1 MNFVQRFF
9 SSWQW
14 NKVTPSNYNS
24 SAIFNSYA
32 PVLIDTID
40 LMRPYQDCPHLQ
52 IVINKRAEMFSNMEI
67 KLVKIGDE
75 ENFIEAHPIL
85 ELLKKPTP
93 LQNTEEWL
101 TQYSIYKDVFAN
113 NFIYKLRATTKS
125 VPKVLWNLPS
135 GEMKIHWTD
144 KMFKQTKIGDIIK
157 EYVLCWNGKEEV
169 YEVPDV
175 IYKSE
180 NFHVGCMKGVSKIE
194 SLTLPVSNIIASLK
208 SRNIIITEKGMFGI
222 LSNQAKDTSGAIPL
236 GKDERARVEAQLAK
250 DKGVYSDKSH
260 VIVTNSS
267 LKWEAMG
274 FPMAQMQFF
283 EEVEEDF
290 SSILSAYGIDRDIFP
305 SVKGATFENKKQ
317 GLITTYQ
324 NTIQPEA
331 DDLMSTLSDDLGLT
345 EAGLKLIAD
354 YSWMP
359 IMQADKG
366 SEESADKTKAD
377 KLSVLLDKG
386 IINREAFAEMM
397 GIELTGEEEIVETIT
412 DEEKLDV

>member
-1 MNFVQRFF
+1 MNFLQRFI

-14 NKVTPSNYNS
+14 NKVTPSNYYS
-24 SAIFNSYA
+24 SSIFNSYS

-52 IVINKRAEMFSNMEI
+52 IVINKRAEMFANMEI
-67 KLVKIGDE
+67 KLVKIGE
-75 ENFIEAHPIL
+75 EDKFIDKHPVL
-85 ELLKKPTP
+85 DLLKKPTP

-101 TQYSIYKDVFAN
+101 TQYSIYKDIFAN
-113 NFIYKLRATTKS
+113 NFIYKLRATTVS
-125 VPKVLWNLPS
+125 DPKVLWNLPS
-135 GEMKIHWTD
+135 GDVQIQWTE
-144 KMFKQTKIGDIIK
+144 KMFKQTKIEDIIK
-157 EYVLCWNGKEEV
+157 HYILNWNGKEDEYAV
-169 YEVPDV
+169 EDI

-194 SLTLPVSNIIASLK
+194 SLTLPVSNIIAALK

-222 LSNQAKDTSGAIPL
+222 LSNQGKDNSGAIPL
-236 GKDERARVEAQLAK
+236 GKDERARVEAQLQK
-250 DKGVYSDKSH
+250 DRGLYSDKSH
-260 VIVTNSS
+260 IVVTNSS

-290 SSILSAYGIDRDIFP
+290 STILSAYGIDRDIFP

-331 DDLMSTLSDDLGLT
+331 DDLMNTLSDELGLT
-345 EAGLKLIAD
+345 AQNMKLIAD

-366 SEESADKTKAD
+366 AEESADKTKAD
-377 KLSVLLDKG
+377 KLSVLLDKN
-386 IINREAFAEMM
+386 IISREAFADMM
-397 GIELTGEEEIVETIT
+397 GVELTGEEIVVEPSKTLIPA
-412 DEEKLDV
+412 E